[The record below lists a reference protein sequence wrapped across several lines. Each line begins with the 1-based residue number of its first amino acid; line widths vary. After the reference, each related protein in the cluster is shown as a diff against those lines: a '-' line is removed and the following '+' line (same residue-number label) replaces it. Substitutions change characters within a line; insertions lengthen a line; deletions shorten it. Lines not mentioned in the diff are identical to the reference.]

1 MLWFVGDRTYDAIYG
16 MGCPQRI
23 TVGRAC
29 MGSVWNDGVE
39 VSELCLNEVKLLG
52 LQDGLFLYLGRFI
65 GDVLGYR
72 WQ

>member
-1 MLWFVGDRTYDAIYG
+1 MVGDETYDAIYS
-16 MGCPQRI
+16 MGFPWSI
-23 TVGRAC
+23 PIGGAY

-39 VSELCLNEVKLLG
+39 VFELCLNEVKLLG